1 MSKEQNVEKV
11 VRNILIE
18 STQLRYYDREFYIQ
32 LINREKQIQEDIK
45 NFLNAFSELKA
56 ELRKNNYNI

>member
-1 MSKEQNVEKV
+1 MRINKENTK
-11 VRNILIE
+11 RIILIE

-32 LINREKQIQEDIK
+32 LINKEKEMQEDIK
-45 NFLNAFSELKA
+45 NFLNAISKLKA